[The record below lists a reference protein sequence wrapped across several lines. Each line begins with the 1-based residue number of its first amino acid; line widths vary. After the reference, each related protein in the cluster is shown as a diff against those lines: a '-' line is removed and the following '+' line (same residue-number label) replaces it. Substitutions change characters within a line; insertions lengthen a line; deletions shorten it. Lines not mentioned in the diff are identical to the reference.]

1 MGRQVDKRKYDLA
14 MQYIRSSEKYSLES
28 FVKEHNL
35 LQNAKYQGDNVWIS
49 CPYHSDSSPSM
60 SINFGINIYRC
71 FGCGVGGSYVKFV
84 SEYLTHTQGKTSVY
98 NVAESILKSDI
109 VMRNALGINSIYTE
123 VVQTLEPQDLEI
135 RRFTKFREYEIGTF
149 PALANKMIKDGKS
162 LEDRIYMISLMQSG
176 MSAKEVYNSIYGK
189 AQTIEEIQ
197 GISRLNIND
206 ILNEEEDI

>member
-1 MGRQVDKRKYDLA
+1 MSRQVDKHKYDLV
-14 MQYIRSSEKYSLES
+14 MQYIRNSEQYTLEK
-28 FVKEHNL
+28 FIKENNL

-60 SINFGINIYRC
+60 SINFGLNIYRC

-98 NVAESILKSDI
+98 NVVENILKSDI
-109 VMRNALGINSIYTE
+109 VMRNSLGINSIYTQ
-123 VVQTLEPQDLEI
+123 VVQTLELEDLEI
-135 RRFTKFREYEIGTF
+135 KRYTKFREYEVSTF

-176 MSAKEVYNSIYGK
+176 MSAKDVYNSIYGK
-189 AQTIEEIQ
+189 KQTNEEIKQ
-197 GISRLNIND
+197 ISRLNIND
-206 ILNEEEDI
+206 ILNGGDI